1 MSRQALH
8 NFVRELERL
17 YNGELT
23 EAERLAQA
31 YSREVSVA
39 DAIGTFTDVRYISDQ
54 FCNLLGVQVDCKN
67 DYGKIFIDTLEQSA
81 ASGCEKVRLPEEI
94 AEEITNLFAEIR
106 FV

>member
-1 MSRQALH
+1 MSRQVLD

-23 EAERLAQA
+23 EAERLLQV

-39 DAIGTFTDVRYISDQ
+39 DAIGTFTGVRYISDQ
-54 FCNLLGVQVDCKN
+54 FGNLLGVQVDCKN
-67 DYGKIFIDTLEQSA
+67 DYGEISIDTLAQSV

-94 AEEITNLFAEIR
+94 AEEITSRFAEIR
-106 FV
+106 LG